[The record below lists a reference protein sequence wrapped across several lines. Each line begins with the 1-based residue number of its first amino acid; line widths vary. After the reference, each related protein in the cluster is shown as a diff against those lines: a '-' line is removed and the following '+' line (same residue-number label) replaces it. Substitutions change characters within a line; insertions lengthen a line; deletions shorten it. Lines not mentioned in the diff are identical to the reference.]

1 MYYQNRALTY
11 LNCLRLIYSLV
22 GKGFT
27 EPPFNKVKKVTFFQQ
42 KNTVTYKLQKEYRL
56 KRRNFLTIISRARM
70 GYESIA
76 HEGER
81 NNCFSKILL
90 VGQKYQDKTTLASK
104 TRFRR
109 HCFWFS
115 KPALFATSGLYD
127 IQPSSSSTN
136 QNAALIIDHQFLLY
150 YLTSKN
156 FKCFM

>member
-90 VGQKYQDKTTLASK
+90 VGQKYRDKTTLASK
-104 TRFRR
+104 TRFSR
-109 HCFWFS
+109 HCFGFQSRRFS
-115 KPALFATSGLYD
+115 LLVGYD

-156 FKCFM
+156 FKCFV